1 MKITLAQLNLKVG
14 DIENNIK
21 KAKDAYRKAEAE
33 NSDIIIYPELLT
45 TGYQPLDMIENT
57 GFIRENI
64 RAVKDFSRITKKT
77 AAVIGYIDFNKG
89 YGKKL
94 LNSAAFVYNGKIS
107 AVFYKNLLPTYDIFD
122 EKRYFN
128 DGNNYRIINFKG
140 KKILITICEDI
151 WSQTE
156 LLPDKNLYS
165 KNIIKD
171 FNPELIINLSASP
184 YYYGKAALR
193 KKILSRL
200 AREKRADIV
209 YVNTVGA
216 NDELVFD
223 GSSMV
228 IKKNGDVYA
237 ATSFEEKVITVDT
250 ESIDKNTIDEDFS
263 FVENAIVAGI
273 RDYFMKQNFKT
284 ALIGI
289 SGGIDSAVVLY
300 LTARA
305 IGNKNVRGILMPSRF
320 TSKQS
325 VDDAIKLLKNL
336 DVAYDIISIDTL
348 YSQYIK
354 NLKLDESNTDITL
367 QNIQSRIR
375 GNILMSFSNKYNS
388 LVITTG
394 NKSEI
399 AVGYSTLYG
408 DSCGAIAPIGDL
420 LKTDVYK
427 LVNYINRNGEVI
439 PSSIVQR
446 PPTAELKY
454 NQRDDDDLPPYPVL
468 DEIIKLYIEEGK
480 TPEMIKR
487 ITGSGSIVEDI
498 IKRIERNEYK
508 RRQMPLILKL
518 SKKAFGSGRRMP
530 VVKKIYI

>member
-21 KAKDAYRKAEAE
+21 KAKDAYIKAERE

-45 TGYQPLDMIENT
+45 TGYQPLDMIANT
-57 GFIRENI
+57 DFIKENI
-64 RAVKDFSRITKKT
+64 KAVKDFSMITKKT
-77 AAVIGYIDFNKG
+77 AAVIGYVDFNKG
-89 YGKKL
+89 YGKKF
-94 LNSAAFVYNGKIS
+94 LNSAAFIQSGKIIYS
-107 AVFYKNLLPTYDIFD
+107 FSKNLLPTYDIFD

-128 DGNNYRIINFKG
+128 EGNNYRIIKFKG

-200 AREKRADIV
+200 AQEKKADIV

-223 GSSMV
+223 GSSML
-228 IKKNGDVYA
+228 IKKNGDVYTA
-237 ATSFEEKVITVDT
+237 AAFEEEVIT
-250 ESIDKNTIDEDFS
+250 IDDSVNKNIIDEDLS
-263 FVENAIVAGI
+263 FIENAIITGI
-273 RDYFMKQNFKT
+273 RDYFIKQNFKT
-284 ALIGI
+284 ALIGV
-289 SGGIDSAVVLY
+289 SGGIDSAIVLY
-300 LTARA
+300 LTSKA
-305 IGNKNVRGILMPSRF
+305 IGNKNVRGILMPSKF

-325 VDDAIKLLKNL
+325 IDDALKLLKNL
-336 DVAYDIISIDTL
+336 DVGYDTISIDSL
-348 YSQYIK
+348 YKQYIK
-354 NLKLDESNTDITL
+354 TLKLDESNIDITL

-375 GNILMSFSNKYNS
+375 GNILMSYSNRYNS
-388 LVITTG
+388 LVMTTG

-399 AVGYSTLYG
+399 GVGYSTLYG

-420 LKTDVYK
+420 TKTDVYK
-427 LVNYINRNGEVI
+427 LANYINRNSEII
-439 PSSIVQR
+439 PYSIIQR

-454 NQRDDDDLPPYPVL
+454 NQRDDDDLPQYSVL
-468 DEIIKLYIEEGK
+468 DKIIKLYIEEGK
-480 TPEMIKR
+480 TPEMIKK
-487 ITGSGSIVEDI
+487 ITGMGSVVEDI

-530 VVKKIYI
+530 IVKKIYI